1 MSKIYDN
8 MPFVIDPRQL
18 LVNLLRSKGIFIA
31 MLPQAIKQQ
40 KIELDSSCYDQIP
53 KAGMLKT
60 GTKVSATPIR
70 KFENGHTY
78 FMPVS
83 MYSPSLGDIEIPIAA
98 ISIKG
103 RKTIVETPLVGRSG
117 SVKELISIDDYEV
130 SIDGVIMS
138 EDRNYPEDG
147 VQQIAELFN
156 LNSSVELI
164 CAVSDLVI
172 GVGTQIVI
180 KTIEWPKVGG
190 VENMQ
195 TFSLTAVTDASVE
208 LEIK

>member
-1 MSKIYDN
+1 MSDIYEN
-8 MPFVIDPRQL
+8 MPHVIDARQM
-18 LVNLLRSKGIFIA
+18 LVNILRSKGIYIA
-31 MLPQAIKQQ
+31 MPSNVNKQRGIVMSEYYYGQ
-40 KIELDSSCYDQIP
+40 MP

-70 KFENGHTY
+70 KFENGRTY

-83 MYSPSLGDIEIPIAA
+83 IYSPSLGDIEIPVAA

-103 RKTIVETPLVGRSG
+103 KKTIVETPLVGRNG
-117 SVKELISIDDYEV
+117 SVKELISIDDYDID
-130 SIDGVIMS
+130 IDGVVMS

-147 VQQIAELFN
+147 VQQIAELFK
-156 LNSSVELI
+156 LNESVELI
-164 CAVSDLVI
+164 SAVSDIVI
-172 GVGTQIVI
+172 GPATQIVVKSI
-180 KTIEWPKVGG
+180 DWPKVGG

-195 TFSLTAVTDASVE
+195 AFSLSAATDASVE